1 MKKTWEGIN
10 PDYLKLYTEFNKLLE
25 KNYGG
30 LRDLQKSTAICVP
43 YLGVYL
49 TDLVFLNERSKTIL
63 ENGLINVPKMNKTA
77 EVIRRILDH
86 KSSCNF
92 NFTAIEK
99 AQALLKE
106 LPSVEDKDAY
116 AISKQLE

>member
-1 MKKTWEGIN
+1 M
-10 PDYLKLYTEFNKLLE
+10 
-25 KNYGG
+25 
-30 LRDLQKSTAICVP
+30 
-43 YLGVYL
+43 